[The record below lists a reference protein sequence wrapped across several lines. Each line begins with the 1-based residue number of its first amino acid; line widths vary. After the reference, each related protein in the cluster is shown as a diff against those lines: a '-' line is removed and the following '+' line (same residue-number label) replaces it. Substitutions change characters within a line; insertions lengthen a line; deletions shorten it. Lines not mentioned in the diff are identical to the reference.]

1 MINESAFLVLNAI
14 YLKKMGANE
23 QIAAI
28 SGLPLDEVRGLTETF
43 SVDEKLFEMPD
54 GVMLMPSGTDAVLE
68 YYRETYREFRDLPEA
83 TRWYERFE
91 TVNQRFIAL
100 VSEWQQ
106 LRDEKTED
114 RMFQQVAKLIK
125 QLGEIVGRIP
135 RYGEY
140 IRRFE
145 NSMGLVDRGDKQYVC
160 SPSVDSVHNVW
171 FEFHEDILA
180 VLGRP
185 RDTT

>member
-1 MINESAFLVLNAI
+1 MINDSAFLVLNAI
-14 YLKKMGANE
+14 YLKKMGSNA
-23 QIAAI
+23 QVAAI
-28 SGLPLDEVRGLTETF
+28 SGLTLDEVRGWTEKF
-43 SVDEKLFEMPD
+43 SAEEKLFEMPD
-54 GVMLMPSGTDAVLE
+54 GVMLMPSGTADVLA
-68 YYRETYREFRDLPEA
+68 YYRETYQEFRGLPEA
-83 TRWYERFE
+83 TRWYEKFE

-106 LRDEKTED
+106 LRDERTED

-125 QLGEIVGRIP
+125 LLGEIVGRIP

-145 NSMGLVDRGDKQYVC
+145 DSMSLVDRGDKQYVC
-160 SPSVDSVHNVW
+160 NPSVDSVHNVW

-180 VLGRP
+180 VIGRP